1 MKKFFR
7 YLTPLLLI
15 LVVGITAAWAG
26 DRINSDRQILPE
38 NLSHVSFAGADGSSC
53 EKAVVIRNAAN
64 NGEGVAAEKAWVT
77 WKYPNAKLK
86 GQAVSGAGN
95 SERCRQQNLRYVGNR
110 NRRWGAQDGLFRYHR
125 FFWTVVRVKAI
136 AAPVNV
142 S

>member
-95 SERCRQQNLRYVGNR
+95 KTFDTLEIET
-110 NRRWGAQDGLFRYHR
+110 ADGEPKTVCFDITD
-125 FFWTVVRVKAI
+125 FFGQW
-136 AAPVNV
+136 
-142 S
+142 